1 MKRGVLVLTV
11 LSLSWVTA
19 MAQWT
24 LDKSHSNVLFTVRH
38 MMVSEVIGYFKEF
51 DVTLASSKA
60 DFTDAVIEAS
70 VKTASVNTD
79 NESRD
84 KDLKSDNFF
93 SADKFPEMKFKSNKI
108 EKTGA
113 NTYKITGDLTI
124 RDVTKEVTFD
134 ATLFGTIAT
143 GRDTRAGW
151 KATATVNRFDY
162 GLKWNRMIESGGLV
176 VNENVL
182 ITLNCE
188 FKKPK

>member
-1 MKRGVLVLTV
+1 MKRGAFVLMV
-11 LSLSWVTA
+11 LSLSWATA

-24 LDKSHSNVLFTVRH
+24 HDKSHSNALFTVRH
-38 MMVSEVIGYFKEF
+38 MVVSEVTGYFKEF
-51 DVTLASSKA
+51 EVILASSKD
-60 DFTDAVIEAS
+60 DFTDATIEAT

-84 KDLKSDNFF
+84 KDLRSDNFF
-93 SADKFPEMKFKSNKI
+93 SVDKFPEMKFKSKKI
-108 EKTGA
+108 EKTGDNA
-113 NTYKITGDLTI
+113 YKITGDLTI

-162 GLKWNRMIESGGLV
+162 GMKWNRMIETGGLV
-176 VNENVL
+176 VGENVL
-182 ITLNCE
+182 ITLNLE
-188 FKKPK
+188 FRKAQ